1 MTKALPPSEHLS
13 QTARLGLVD
22 CEASSAFLLQSLEIP
37 TGGAMST
44 SNAYKPSDAAANP
57 MPNFGDPKGVEN
69 SAVSEG
75 SRYVYFHGKGH
86 QQQGFKKKFFS
97 GAVTK
102 HCGGGCGDG
111 GLVLGATALGSGGH
125 KAKAVTWGDVV
136 SCSSGSGV
144 QSSGGGF
151 RDKCF
156 LH

>member
-1 MTKALPPSEHLS
+1 
-13 QTARLGLVD
+13 
-22 CEASSAFLLQSLEIP
+22 
-37 TGGAMST
+37 MST
-44 SNAYKPSDAAANP
+44 SNAYKLSDAAANP
-57 MPNFGDPKGVEN
+57 MPNFGDPKGSEGEN

-86 QQQGFKKKFFS
+86 QQQGFKKKGVS
-97 GAVTK
+97 VAVTK
-102 HCGGGCGDG
+102 HCGGGFGNG

-136 SCSSGSGV
+136 SCSSDSGV